1 MKKNKKRE
9 SGYHGYQEFNSV
21 RDKIVSDYKDA
32 KKKYGN
38 RPAFTEHGSVSEE
51 LLINWLQDSL
61 PQKYGV
67 TSGYIIP
74 DLYVET
80 YSVYHFDII
89 VYDRFESP
97 VLWVEPTE
105 GNSKARAIPAKHVFA
120 VYELKASLT
129 PESVGSAL
137 DKLQSISQY
146 AELFPNNFHTKAV
159 FMELPKKHVEKKS
172 AVLNKFLVSDSIYGF
187 SGAYVFSTDQN
198 TNVSA
203 SIQVDNDFD
212 NYDPKEYVLD
222 KKLLFKDV
230 DKIEVEIY
238 DTNKF
243 RFYNPEPG
251 YSFDLMSMNGEI
263 AGIVKSYEQHFIQNK
278 TRVFIQW
285 SRNEFA
291 VFFHELLSRLERGS
305 FERYEMKFGLSFDE
319 L

>member
-1 MKKNKKRE
+1 M
-9 SGYHGYQEFNSV
+9 
-21 RDKIVSDYKDA
+21 
-32 KKKYGN
+32 
-38 RPAFTEHGSVSEE
+38 
-51 LLINWLQDSL
+51 
-61 PQKYGV
+61 
-67 TSGYIIP
+67 
-74 DLYVET
+74 
-80 YSVYHFDII
+80 
-89 VYDRFESP
+89 
-97 VLWVEPTE
+97 
-105 GNSKARAIPAKHVFA
+105 
-120 VYELKASLT
+120 LK
-129 PESVGSAL
+129 
-137 DKLQSISQY
+137 
-146 AELFPNNFHTKAV
+146 
-159 FMELPKKHVEKKS
+159 KKS

-212 NYDPKEYVLD
+212 NYTPNEYVLD

-230 DKIEVEIY
+230 DKIDVEIY

-263 AGIVKSYEQHFIQNK
+263 AGIVKIYEQHFIQNK